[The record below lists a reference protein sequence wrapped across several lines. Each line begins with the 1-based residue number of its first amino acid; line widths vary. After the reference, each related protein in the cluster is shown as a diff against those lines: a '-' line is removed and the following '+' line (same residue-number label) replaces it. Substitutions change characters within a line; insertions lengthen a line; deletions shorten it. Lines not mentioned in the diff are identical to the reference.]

1 MIKFYKWNFVE
12 NSLICGG
19 GIMNI
24 GNEYL
29 KIVIERFKSVKSLG
43 DKTINQLSK
52 EEIYWTYNDE
62 SNSIAIIV
70 KHLSGNMVS
79 RWTDFLTTDGEK
91 EYRNRDEEFLDDI
104 SSKSELTIVWEKGWQ
119 TLIDTLTGLSEKDLL
134 KRIYIRG
141 EGHLVLEAIERQL
154 AHYSY
159 HVGQIVYIGKQVKNN
174 KWESLSIPK
183 GKSEEY
189 LKQMLD
195 NHRE

>member
-1 MIKFYKWNFVE
+1 
-12 NSLICGG
+12 
-19 GIMNI
+19 MNI
-24 GNEYL
+24 GDEYL

-43 DKTINQLSK
+43 GKTINQLSE

-62 SNSIAIIV
+62 SNSVAIIV

-79 RWTDFLTTDGEK
+79 RWTNFLTSDGEK

-119 TLIDTLTGLSEKDLL
+119 TLIDTLTGLSEQDLL
-134 KRIYIRG
+134 KKIYIRG
-141 EGHLVLEAIERQL
+141 EGHSVIEAIERQM
-154 AHYSY
+154 AHYAY
-159 HVGQIVYIGKQVKNN
+159 HVGQIVYIGKQVKNK

-183 GKSEEY
+183 GKSEEH

-195 NHRE
+195 NHREQTIKVEDNLV

>member
-1 MIKFYKWNFVE
+1 
-12 NSLICGG
+12 
-19 GIMNI
+19 MNI

-43 DKTINQLSK
+43 DKTINQLSN

-91 EYRNRDEEFLDDI
+91 EYRNRDKEFLDDI

-119 TLIDTLTGLSEKDLL
+119 TLFEALTGLSEHDLL
-134 KRIYIRG
+134 KKIYIRG
-141 EGHLVLEAIERQL
+141 EGHLVLEAIERQM

-159 HVGQIVYIGKQVKNN
+159 HVGQIVYIGKQLKNN